1 MDASVTLGGGIL
13 NLYSATKDL
22 NDRSIF
28 IEAANALK
36 ADIVVSYS
44 IGFVYHAKT
53 SKENIN
59 IVR

>member
-1 MDASVTLGGGIL
+1 MDASVTFGDGIL

-22 NDRSIF
+22 NDRCIF
-28 IEAANALK
+28 RVAANALK

-53 SKENIN
+53 SRENLN